1 MKTFLRRLE
10 ILKYLNDCY
19 KARLG
24 PVGTEVLVQHL
35 QDTGHADDL
44 SIETKS
50 LFRLIQ
56 RDLKF
61 LLGEYDEEDG
71 TYDNVFGLM
80 MERGQGKSLHW
91 SLDPYEQMSYDLEK
105 MPAYMALALSITQKH
120 LTQVLPSSTQK
131 ELARVFDTAE
141 SRLAKSENKLS
152 PKHYKRLSDSVEFY
166 QRGQSL
172 ESPDFDM
179 VALDRIYQAILLGKR
194 LRFTYQSGAQAK
206 EYDVHPYGVTI
217 MLPKV
222 YLIAVKHDLDAV
234 HQEPAF
240 RSFLVHKISDIEVS
254 AYKNNVPEDFRMQ
267 RYLAEGKMDVL
278 LDFKDTQSYAM
289 RLQLHAKQDSN
300 LIRDLKDSP
309 IHANQVLTQESS
321 TSWVLEA
328 QVRRTVQL
336 RNWLLA
342 LGAQAKVLE
351 PEIIRHDLLQALQ
364 EMLKQYDDPLSGS

>member
-1 MKTFLRRLE
+1 M
-10 ILKYLNDCY
+10 LKYLNDSY
-19 KARLG
+19 KARRG
-24 PVGTEVLVQHL
+24 PIGTEVLVQHVV
-35 QDTGHADDL
+35 DTGHADDL
-44 SIETKS
+44 SIKTKS
-50 LFRLIQ
+50 LYRLIQ

-80 MERGQGKSLHW
+80 MARGQGKSLHW

-120 LTQVLPSSTQK
+120 LTQVLPSSTQR
-131 ELARVFDTAE
+131 ELSRVFETAE

-179 VALDRIYQAILLGKR
+179 MVLDRIYQAILLGKR
-194 LRFTYQSGAQAK
+194 LSFSYQSGADTK

-222 YLIAVKHDLDAV
+222 YLIAVKHESAGDS
-234 HQEPAF
+234 HEPAF
-240 RSFLVHKISDIEVS
+240 RSFLVHKISDLEVS
-254 AYKNNVPEDFRMQ
+254 AFKNTVPEDFRMQ
-267 RYLAEGKMDVL
+267 EYLAEGSMDLL
-278 LDFKDTQSYAM
+278 LDYKDKQSYSM
-289 RLQLHAKQDSN
+289 RLRLHAKKDSN

-309 IHANQVLTQESS
+309 IHSNQVLKQESS
-321 TSWVLEA
+321 DVWILEA
-328 QVRRTVQL
+328 EVRRTVQL

-351 PEIIRHDLLQALQ
+351 PEIIMRDLLQAL
-364 EMLKQYDDPLSGS
+364 EAMIKQYADSES